1 MYICNHINYQ
11 NNTMIT
17 NKKNILALFSAISM
31 FMLGSCCNQTNN
43 PQEELINSSIY
54 SSLPF
59 QMEQVHYY
67 YRGLCPAC
75 KQLNEEQA
83 N

>member
-59 QMEQVHYY
+59 QMEQVQQPSFPDY
-67 YRGLCPAC
+67 
-75 KQLNEEQA
+75 
-83 N
+83 